1 MGINIILLGQ
11 LILISM
17 FVVGGLS
24 YYLGKRKT
32 STPKVAAFIG
42 VILSVF
48 PPLNIAY
55 LIVLML
61 KNDISEKQVNEI

>member
-1 MGINIILLGQ
+1 
-11 LILISM
+11 
-17 FVVGGLS
+17 
-24 YYLGKRKT
+24 
-32 STPKVAAFIG
+32 VAAFIG